1 MQQAR
6 SSLPHLGDDGRQDSA
21 TADKVA
27 EIEECLPTYQ
37 CTYVPTHRT
46 LATQQVARNSQPA
59 SERCRATLSKQERRI
74 RFACAAG
81 LEMTKQLTVRVEKH
95 RWKQTLDTVKPT
107 TTSRRWSGWV
117 IKGVG
122 QGREGKGAEMMQKD
136 HPQSLLAQ
144 FARFGWEAGVNQSK
158 GGGGKAFCFN
168 ISFILTVDGEAQK
181 EKKKKKRRLLP
192 VQLAVCCSTFNH
204 TLVP

>member
-37 CTYVPTHRT
+37 RTYVPTHRT

-81 LEMTKQLTVRVEKH
+81 
-95 RWKQTLDTVKPT
+95 
-107 TTSRRWSGWV
+107 
-117 IKGVG
+117 VG
-122 QGREGKGAEMMQKD
+122 NDKA
-136 HPQSLLAQ
+136 
-144 FARFGWEAGVNQSK
+144 VN
-158 GGGGKAFCFN
+158 GTGGKAQM
-168 ISFILTVDGEAQK
+168 EANARHREADDDKQ
-181 EKKKKKRRLLP
+181 
-192 VQLAVCCSTFNH
+192 AVEWMGD
-204 TLVP
+204 